1 MDLLLPEVPRKGSV
15 RPADVPKL
23 EIKRDAKGLVSVL
36 GATQQAATS
45 AKQLMF
51 AIEQV
56 GASTYP
62 YVCHRETCHHTMY
75 QMQPGLTALSDGP
88 GPSISHDWLTLSS
101 PCMFAN
107 VLSVGRGQAPH

>member
-36 GATQQAATS
+36 GATQQAASS
-45 AKQLMF
+45 AAQLMG

-56 GASTYP
+56 GARH
-62 YVCHRETCHHTMY
+62 CLFCQLR
-75 QMQPGLTALSDGP
+75 
-88 GPSISHDWLTLSS
+88 
-101 PCMFAN
+101 AN
-107 VLSVGRGQAPH
+107 VCWRNISLRRCTV